1 MWPYT
6 CMIQIFYSTFAVFFC
21 GATMYIHHDS
31 TAALEPHTCWTWDW
45 VVKCGLAAVGQ
56 HTMSTSRPKIDSN
69 IAFWLSQWRHSAAQF
84 RNRVFHTHEA
94 AWSKCL
100 SPQINI
106 TYLLQYPVYAINRTM
121 FFTYEW
127 FRFWDSGILCENAVV
142 ALNLYTIS
150 WSNLHSLCEVV
161 CSCKAM
167 QSEQNKQRICK
178 SSHKFETSNCNTLSM
193 RARVGTSYLWVPVN
207 LAQCRSKESVFHL
220 MLQNSCT
227 KYWPKLWSNEWP
239 IILGAGLYTT
249 CRGQRVLIVIR
260 LNATFLPLRP
270 YCEKI
275 FISF

>member
-1 MWPYT
+1 M
-6 CMIQIFYSTFAVFFC
+6 
-21 GATMYIHHDS
+21 
-31 TAALEPHTCWTWDW
+31 
-45 VVKCGLAAVGQ
+45 
-56 HTMSTSRPKIDSN
+56 
-69 IAFWLSQWRHSAAQF
+69 
-84 RNRVFHTHEA
+84 
-94 AWSKCL
+94 
-100 SPQINI
+100 
-106 TYLLQYPVYAINRTM
+106 QYPVYAINRTM

-227 KYWPKLWSNEWP
+227 KYWPKIVKQWMANNFGCRALYNLPWPASVNSHQVKCNISTFETLLWKD
-239 IILGAGLYTT
+239 IHLILER
-249 CRGQRVLIVIR
+249 CRKNVW
-260 LNATFLPLRP
+260 LRALMQSD
-270 YCEKI
+270 C
-275 FISF
+275 